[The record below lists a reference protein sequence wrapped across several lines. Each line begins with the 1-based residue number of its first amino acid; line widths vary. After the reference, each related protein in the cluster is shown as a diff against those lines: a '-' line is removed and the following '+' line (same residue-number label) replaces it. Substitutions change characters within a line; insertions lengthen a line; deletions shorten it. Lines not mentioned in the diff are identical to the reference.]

1 MSLLKQYRKD
11 SAKELYNE
19 FLEAYNQYPIPEN
32 IKRRTTPINLNKE
45 FSCDILFVKDP
56 MASESVVLGKDS
68 KYYNIL
74 KYLQSKNLKLDSSIW
89 IDCIPYCPEV
99 KVGEDIKVRPPNTS
113 EQAIAKQYLNAL
125 IDNMKPKMIVL
136 FGNISLKMF
145 KDGPSILEE
154 HGKKFNLLG
163 NDFFPLYSL
172 NYLATFNGENKNAV
186 QAELLKD
193 IDALIDDIKEHH
205 SELIKGEEK

>member
-1 MSLLKQYRKD
+1 MHLLNR
-11 SAKELYNE
+11 
-19 FLEAYNQYPIPEN
+19 
-32 IKRRTTPINLNKE
+32 NLV
-45 FSCDILFVKDP
+45 IL
-56 MASESVVLGKDS
+56 MMRGC
-68 KYYNIL
+68 
-74 KYLQSKNLKLDSSIW
+74 Q
-89 IDCIPYCPEV
+89 CIPYCPEV

-172 NYLATFNGENKNAV
+172 NYLATFDGENKNAV

-205 SELIKGEEK
+205 PELIKGEK

>member
-19 FLEAYNQYPIPEN
+19 FLEAYNQYPVPET

-45 FSCDILFVKDP
+45 FACDILFIKDP
-56 MASESVVLGKDS
+56 SASESVVIGKDS

-74 KYLQSKNLKLDSSIW
+74 KHLQSKGLKLDSSIW

-99 KVGEDIKVRPPNTS
+99 KVDNDIKVRPPNTS

-125 IDNMKPKMIVL
+125 IDNMKPKIIVL

-154 HGKKFNLLG
+154 HGKQFNLLG

-172 NYLATFNGENKNAV
+172 NYLATFDGDNRNAV

-193 IDALIDDIKEHH
+193 IDVLIDTIKGRHP
-205 SELIKGEEK
+205 ELIKGDKE